1 MCDIGE
7 VHLSTNMALLGML
20 SMKISRILE
29 GDGVTEQI
37 IGDEVANNL
46 LRRESWKGWE
56 YLQA

>member
-1 MCDIGE
+1 
-7 VHLSTNMALLGML
+7 MALLGML